1 MAIFNGVYEWDGTKT
16 SDREPIAWSAGAYDV
31 KIYKREISGGKI
43 EMLKPYVC
51 IYSSTGK
58 GHSISANPER
68 FVKQL
73 CNEFSLDLE
82 RVLWVEDHL
91 SGEKRYEIVMFSR
104 FSRMGDTTFY
114 KVEKRDPLDHEIAQ
128 LKKELEAISS

>member
-1 MAIFNGVYEWDGTKT
+1 MAIFNGVYRWDGTRS
-16 SDREPIAWSAGAYDV
+16 SDQQPIAWSPGAYDV
-31 KIYKREISGGKI
+31 KIYKREISGDKV

-51 IYSSTGK
+51 IYSSTGE
-58 GHSISANPER
+58 GHSISASPEK

-104 FSRMGDTTFY
+104 SSQLGNTTFY
-114 KVEKRDPLDHEIAQ
+114 KVEKRAPLEHEIAQ
-128 LKKELEAISS
+128 LKKELHAIS